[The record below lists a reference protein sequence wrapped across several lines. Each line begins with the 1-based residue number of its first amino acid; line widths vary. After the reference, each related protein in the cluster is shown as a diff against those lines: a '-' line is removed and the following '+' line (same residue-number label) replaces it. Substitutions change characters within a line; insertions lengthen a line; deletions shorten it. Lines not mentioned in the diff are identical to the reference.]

1 MKCVNSF
8 QVKIGKNPCGCSEN
22 VSNKCYMNYDNIEI
36 KILGNN
42 ILIKCVKMFLI
53 FYICKTCLFYKQS
66 VISA

>member
-1 MKCVNSF
+1 
-8 QVKIGKNPCGCSEN
+8 
-22 VSNKCYMNYDNIEI
+22 MNYDNIEI

-42 ILIKCVKMFLI
+42 ILIKYVKMFLI

>member
-1 MKCVNSF
+1 
-8 QVKIGKNPCGCSEN
+8 
-22 VSNKCYMNYDNIEI
+22 MNYDNIEI